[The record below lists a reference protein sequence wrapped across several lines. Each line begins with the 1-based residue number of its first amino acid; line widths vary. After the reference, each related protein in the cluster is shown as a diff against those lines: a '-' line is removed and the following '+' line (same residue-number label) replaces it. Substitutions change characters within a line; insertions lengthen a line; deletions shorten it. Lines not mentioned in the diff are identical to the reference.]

1 MQTYICKCG
10 KTFEKSSKAD
20 TTGYVLTDYSPQHEC
35 YGCPYIV
42 IERDWITKEIIKRE
56 CRATPKITYRSFCHI
71 GTDDKDYTACHL
83 YSLDLVFVRRVLN
96 YVNSLE
102 GAENNTH
109 AIPDEWRSAD
119 FGICYHFNTRSEN
132 EQPYGQN
139 KTDGCYGLG
148 IFPLYFQKNKKGTA
162 ARREVMQ
169 VFFNEQG
176 FRKGT
181 TEESEKQIV
190 LQRIE
195 IAKENARKDCESCGY
210 CSNDNCQVCEYPDT
224 PDDYCVC
231 GDKHIDK
238 STKINNKAS
247 DEEAPNLKEEKTMA
261 KNISSSFGVAE
272 GFDFGSE
279 GNVEE
284 LNIAQLMPYRNHRFA
299 LYEGDRLDDMV
310 QSIKKNGILNPII
323 VRPIGGGRYEI
334 LAGHNRVNAAKLAG
348 KNYVPAIVKTGL
360 SDAEAELIV
369 VDTNILQ
376 RGFADL
382 KISEQAFAISV
393 RYHEL
398 FDEQKVKDIEEEL
411 YFLENGKKPEPET
424 EEGGDKPK
432 SKMEAAAKEY
442 GISKN
447 TVARLLRIN
456 ELTDNLKKMVD
467 EERIKIRPA
476 VELSYVPEN
485 YQYRISSL
493 VLLHKIETIDMR
505 MAKAFREVCENYADP
520 STEVFEQI
528 LTGEYFEDE
537 PKEKDVKISIPKAKY
552 NSYFSKYTKQ
562 EAADI
567 LDKALKM
574 YFDSL
579 E

>member
-1 MQTYICKCG
+1 
-10 KTFEKSSKAD
+10 
-20 TTGYVLTDYSPQHEC
+20 
-35 YGCPYIV
+35 
-42 IERDWITKEIIKRE
+42 
-56 CRATPKITYRSFCHI
+56 
-71 GTDDKDYTACHL
+71 
-83 YSLDLVFVRRVLN
+83 
-96 YVNSLE
+96 
-102 GAENNTH
+102 
-109 AIPDEWRSAD
+109 
-119 FGICYHFNTRSEN
+119 
-132 EQPYGQN
+132 
-139 KTDGCYGLG
+139 
-148 IFPLYFQKNKKGTA
+148 
-162 ARREVMQ
+162 
-169 VFFNEQG
+169 
-176 FRKGT
+176 
-181 TEESEKQIV
+181 
-190 LQRIE
+190 
-195 IAKENARKDCESCGY
+195 
-210 CSNDNCQVCEYPDT
+210 
-224 PDDYCVC
+224 
-231 GDKHIDK
+231 
-238 STKINNKAS
+238 
-247 DEEAPNLKEEKTMA
+247 MA

-284 LNIAQLMPYRNHRFA
+284 LNIAQLMPYKNHRFA

-310 QSIKKNGILNPII
+310 QSIKKNGVITPII
-323 VRPIGGGRYEI
+323 VRPLGGGRYEI

-411 YFLENGKKPEPET
+411 YFLENGKKPETET
-424 EEGGDKPK
+424 EESGDKPK

-476 VELSYVPEN
+476 VELSYVPKN
-485 YQYRISSL
+485 YQHRISSL
-493 VLLHKIETIDMR
+493 VLLHKTDIIDMR
-505 MAKAFREVCENYADP
+505 MAKAFREVCDSFADP
-520 STEVFEQI
+520 SEEIFEQI
-528 LTGEYFEDE
+528 ITGEYFEEDK
-537 PKEKDVKISIPKAKY
+537 PKEKDIKISIPKAKY
-552 NSYFSKYTKQ
+552 NSYFAKCSKQ

-567 LDKALKM
+567 LDKALEM
-574 YFDSL
+574 YFNSL
-579 E
+579 EEQEES

>member
-42 IERDWITKEIIKRE
+42 IERDWHTKEIIKRE

-71 GTDDKDYTACHL
+71 GTDDKDYTSCHL

-102 GAENNTH
+102 GAEKNTH
-109 AIPDEWRSAD
+109 AIPDEWRAAD
-119 FGICYHFNTRSEN
+119 FGHCYSSKGVF
-132 EQPYGQN
+132 
-139 KTDGCYGLG
+139 GLG
-148 IFPLYFQKNKKGTA
+148 IFPLSFQKNKKGTA
-162 ARREVMQ
+162 ARREVMR

-181 TEESEKQIV
+181 TEESKKQIV

-195 IAKENARKDCESCGY
+195 IAKENARNDCESCGY
-210 CSNDNCQVCEYPDT
+210 CSNDNCCVCEYPDT

-284 LNIAQLMPYRNHRFA
+284 INIAQLMPYRNHRFA

-310 QSIKKNGILNPII
+310 QSIKKNGVITPII

-369 VDTNILQ
+369 VDTNLIQ

-398 FDEQKVKDIEEEL
+398 FDEKKKKDIEDEL

-424 EEGGDKPK
+424 EESGDTPK

-485 YQYRISSL
+485 YQHRISSL
-493 VLLHKIETIDMR
+493 VLLHKTEIIDMR
-505 MAKAFREVCENYADP
+505 MAKAFREVCDSFADP
-520 STEVFEQI
+520 STETFEQI
-528 LTGEYFEDE
+528 ITGEYFEEDK
-537 PKEKDVKISIPKAKY
+537 PKEKEIKISIPKAKY
-552 NSYFSKYTKQ
+552 NSYFAKCSKQ

-567 LDKALKM
+567 LDKALEM
-574 YFDSL
+574 YFNSL
-579 E
+579 DLQEE